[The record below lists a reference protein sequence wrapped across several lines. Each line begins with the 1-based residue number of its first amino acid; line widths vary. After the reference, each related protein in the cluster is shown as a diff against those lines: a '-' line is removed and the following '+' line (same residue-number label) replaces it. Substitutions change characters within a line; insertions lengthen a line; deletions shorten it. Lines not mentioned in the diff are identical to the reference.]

1 MLILPNFFIGKATI
15 LIMKKMAAKILVT
28 QGHCYSTCDTIAVLR
43 EAIMLTAFI
52 FIVGGICNRSPT
64 TAQLIL

>member
-43 EAIMLTAFI
+43 EAIML
-52 FIVGGICNRSPT
+52 P
-64 TAQLIL
+64 